1 MANIVEDFAS
11 YRIRAIEVA
20 ESEYYETLIRTLD
33 KIERDVI
40 ALAKKELPLND
51 QAKLFNLKSAVA
63 VQPLIRQ
70 VLEKEYLR
78 WSDTVV
84 RQGFTKQAKRIEKQ
98 FKEIFSLTS
107 LRNQER
113 FMQLNKSDLTL
124 IQNLKRQSFTQFK
137 DVSNTFTRKLSEKI
151 YQYTLVGADPVDLE
165 IELGRTINGIYASA
179 KDEDV
184 NKLVKSIKK
193 DEVKIRKLDKR
204 TRQGKQ
210 LRQKL
215 DKNIQ
220 TLQSK
225 FARDRAGEN
234 MKRYAGQILNDS
246 LREFDATLNLAKSD
260 EAGLTYAVYLGNVI
274 PTTRDHCRLVRQGRY
289 DKRNGG
295 LFTKD
300 EVKKL
305 WRKNWKGKKGG
316 DPFIVRGGYNCRH
329 QWSFVNPDWYDESG
343 NIIIE

>member
-84 RQGFTKQAKRIEKQ
+84 RQGFTKQAKRIEKA
-98 FKEIFSLTS
+98 FKTIGRIPVEFQQLT
-107 LRNQER
+107 
-113 FMQLNKSDLTL
+113 KSDLTL

-137 DVSNTFTRKLSEKI
+137 DVSNTFTRRLSEKI
-151 YQYTLVGADPVDLE
+151 YQYTLIGADPVDLE

-184 NKLVKSIKK
+184 ERLVTSIKK
-193 DEVKIRKLDKR
+193 DEVKIRKLDRR
-204 TRQGKQ
+204 TAQAKT

-220 TLQSK
+220 ILQSK

-246 LREFDATLNLAKSD
+246 LREFDAQLNLAKSD

-274 PTTRDHCRLVRQGRY
+274 PTTRDHCKLVRQGRY
-289 DKRNGG
+289 DKRKGG

-300 EVKKL
+300 EVRKL
-305 WRKNWKGKKGG
+305 WKRNWKGKKGG

>member
-84 RQGFTKQAKRIEKQ
+84 RQGFTKQAKRIEKA
-98 FKEIFSLTS
+98 FKTIGRIPVEFQQLT
-107 LRNQER
+107 
-113 FMQLNKSDLTL
+113 KSDLTL

-137 DVSNTFTRKLSEKI
+137 DVSNTFTRRLSEKI
-151 YQYTLVGADPVDLE
+151 YQYTLIGADPVDLE

-184 NKLVKSIKK
+184 ERLVNSIKK
-193 DEVKIRKLDKR
+193 DEVKIRKLDRR
-204 TRQGKQ
+204 TAQAKT

-246 LREFDATLNLAKSD
+246 LREFDAQLNLAKSD

-300 EVKKL
+300 EGRKL
-305 WRKNWKGKKGG
+305 WKRNWKGKKGG

>member
-84 RQGFTKQAKRIEKQ
+84 RQGFTKQAKRIEKA
-98 FKEIFSLTS
+98 FKTIGRIPVEFQQLT
-107 LRNQER
+107 
-113 FMQLNKSDLTL
+113 KSDLTL

-137 DVSNTFTRKLSEKI
+137 DVSNTFTRRLSEKI
-151 YQYTLVGADPVDLE
+151 YQYTLIGADPVDLE

-184 NKLVKSIKK
+184 ERLVNSIKK
-193 DEVKIRKLDKR
+193 DEVKIRKLDRR
-204 TRQGKQ
+204 TAQAKT

-220 TLQSK
+220 TFQSK

-246 LREFDATLNLAKSD
+246 LREFDAQLNLAKSD

-300 EVKKL
+300 EVRKL
-305 WRKNWKGKKGG
+305 WKRNWKGKKGG